1 MPWQEVSAVSL
12 RTEFVALAN
21 QDRANVRALCRQFQI
36 SPPTAYKWLA
46 RFARDGPAGLV
57 DRSRRPH
64 HSPTRTSAEVEANV
78 IALRDAHPTWGG
90 RKVSARLE
98 QRGQEAPQPSTVTE
112 ILRRHGRIES
122 AERVPHAWRRFERG
136 VPNQLW
142 QMDFKGHVALAQG
155 HGRVHPLTV
164 LDDHSR
170 YAIGL
175 EACADER
182 GATIQACLRELFR
195 RYGLPDQMLMDNG
208 GAWGRTSVTQDYTPF
223 SVWLLRLG
231 IRVSHGRP
239 YHPQTQ
245 GKDERFHRTL
255 KAEVLQGPPFDSL
268 ARAQQVFDAWR
279 TTYNLERPHEA
290 CGLKPPI
297 SRYWTSQR
305 PFPEVLPP
313 IEYSSDDQVR
323 RVQKQGDIS
332 FLGRHFQIGLPFRGQ
347 LVAVRPTSIDGVHEV
362 YFVCQRLRQIDLRPP
377 PSAVE
382 AEDDC
387 VNHVPAHP

>member
-12 RTEFVALAN
+12 RAEFVALAN

-98 QRGQEAPQPSTVTE
+98 HRGEVAPQPSTVTE
-112 ILRRHGRIES
+112 ILRRHGRLES
-122 AERVPHAWRRFERG
+122 AERVPHAWRRFERA

-170 YAIGL
+170 HRSG
-175 EACADER
+175 
-182 GATIQACLRELFR
+182 
-195 RYGLPDQMLMDNG
+195 
-208 GAWGRTSVTQDYTPF
+208 SVC
-223 SVWLLRLG
+223 R
-231 IRVSHGRP
+231 
-239 YHPQTQ
+239 
-245 GKDERFHRTL
+245 
-255 KAEVLQGPPFDSL
+255 
-268 ARAQQVFDAWR
+268 
-279 TTYNLERPHEA
+279 
-290 CGLKPPI
+290 
-297 SRYWTSQR
+297 
-305 PFPEVLPP
+305 
-313 IEYSSDDQVR
+313 
-323 RVQKQGDIS
+323 
-332 FLGRHFQIGLPFRGQ
+332 
-347 LVAVRPTSIDGVHEV
+347 
-362 YFVCQRLRQIDLRPP
+362 
-377 PSAVE
+377 
-382 AEDDC
+382 
-387 VNHVPAHP
+387 